1 MSLFGK
7 KSDIDMTNGPFFK
20 KLLLFAVPVM
30 LTGFLQLLYNSADL
44 IVVGKFSEYGPNAQA
59 AISST
64 TSLVHLIINVSMGL
78 AVGINVAIA
87 KNIGAKNNK
96 AVSEVVHTSV
106 ALALITGLAV
116 GAFGFFLSGTFL
128 SWMGSPEDVI
138 GLSTLYLQIFFI
150 GTPLNLLYNFG
161 AAMLRAK
168 GEAQK
173 PLIYLAVSG
182 LVNVLL
188 NLFFVLVLHMSV
200 DGVAIATVASQ
211 AISALLVV
219 IELVKT
225 DGYCHLDFKK
235 IRIHK
240 KPLIE
245 IVKFGVPAGIQGS
258 MFSVSNVIIQS
269 TINSFGSTIVAA
281 NGNAASIEA
290 FLNVAVDCVY
300 QAALSFIGQ
309 NYGANNKP
317 NIEKIMRISFYMM
330 TGICLLVAS
339 VTILGRTFFL
349 SIFSND
355 AEVVKEGELRIFVN
369 CATYFIYGWMQ
380 LFVGFMRGLGHGVL
394 PVFVS
399 ILGICV
405 FRIFWIYV
413 IYPIDPT
420 MFMVYLSYPISWVLT
435 GLAHF
440 ICVVAVR
447 KSSYRQMQK
456 EYDELKTEKVF
467 ID

>member
-7 KSDIDMTNGPFFK
+7 KSNIDMVNGPFFK

-44 IVVGKFSEYGPNAQA
+44 IVVGKFSPDGSTAQA

-64 TSLVHLIINVSMGL
+64 SSLIHLIINVSMGL
-78 AVGINVAIA
+78 AVGINVAVA
-87 KNIGAKNNK
+87 QNIGAKNSKN
-96 AVSEVVHTSV
+96 VSEVVHTAV
-106 ALALITGLAV
+106 ALSIITGIAV
-116 GAFGFFLSGTFL
+116 GLFGFFLSRTFL
-128 SWMGSPEDVI
+128 EWMGNEVLD
-138 GLSTLYLQIFFI
+138 LSSLYLEIYFI
-150 GTPLNLLYNFG
+150 GTPFNLLYNFG
-161 AAMLRAK
+161 AAILRAK
-168 GEAQK
+168 GETQK

-182 LVNVLL
+182 LINIAL
-188 NLFFVLVLHMSV
+188 NLFFVLVLNKSV
-200 DGVAIATVASQ
+200 EGVAIATVASQ
-211 AISALLVV
+211 AVSAILVV
-219 IELVKT
+219 IELMRT
-225 DGYCHLDFKK
+225 DGYCHLDIKK

-245 IVKFGVPAGIQGS
+245 IVKYGVPAGIQGS

-269 TINSFGSTIVAA
+269 TINSYGEIIMAA

-309 NYGANNKP
+309 NYGANRKD
-317 NIEKIMRISFYMM
+317 NIEKIMRTTFYMM
-330 TGICLLVAS
+330 TVICFIVA
-339 VTILGRTFFL
+339 TITIFGRTLLL
-349 SIFSND
+349 SLFSND
-355 AEVVKEGELRIFVN
+355 AEVIKQGELRIIVN

-380 LFVGFMRGLGHGVL
+380 LFVGFMRGLGHGIL

-399 ILGICV
+399 IIGICV

-413 IYPIDPT
+413 IYPLEPT

-440 ICVVAVR
+440 ICVLAVKKR
-447 KSSYRQMQK
+447 SYIQMQK
-456 EYDELKTEKVF
+456 TFEERVF
-467 ID
+467 DV